1 MAGLPYNNFVSTRTD
16 EQVEEGDWEKLHKK
30 EVLDKL
36 ERSPGATHE
45 EIYKTMITKGL
56 FYAIKYYTRHKDQ
69 ARAIKDSTEYTFAAR
84 AASESLNPNRPIY
97 QVDRS
102 TNTVFE
108 IPRAPLWGGSKRFKK
123 KSRRRRNR
131 KTTRRRRRK
140 Y

>member
-1 MAGLPYNNFVSTRTD
+1 MAELPYNDFYSTRTD
-16 EQVEEGDWEKLHKK
+16 AEIDDGIWQEMHNAKVFSKFYD
-30 EVLDKL
+30 
-36 ERSPGATHE
+36 SPGATHE
-45 EIYKTMITKGL
+45 DIYNTMVTVGL
-56 FYAIKYYTRHKDQ
+56 FYAIKYYTGHKDQ